1 MNIFISEKN
10 FIHNINLLKNRY
22 NKDVIPVI
30 KANAYGHDINLISKL
45 LLKYKI
51 NICAVAR
58 ISEALEIL
66 EYINYNKNFKILIF
80 ESIEYDFLKT
90 VIKNPQLLISAN
102 SLEDLY
108 LYLKFGISSNQIQ
121 LKIDFGFGRNG
132 IYIKDINL
140 LKELMIK
147 YNLKFSGI
155 FTHLFSVE
163 YKDGVDIINKF
174 TEIVENLGKN
184 NFQMIHLQN
193 SLGIT
198 KYGSIP
204 ISTHLRP
211 GMFVFGFYEEGAFE
225 NNLQKVFSL
234 EGKVINIKDISS
246 LKYLTY
252 NQKKDLSINLSKVA
266 IIKIG
271 YGDGFLKTNE
281 GSLALI
287 NNQKFKIISVMMDS
301 TLIEIDD
308 TVHINDTVKLYFDF
322 SLIRDHLKMNMC
334 EVLSLLSHKI
344 PRILI

>member
-10 FIHNINLLKNRY
+10 FIHNINLLKLKY
-22 NKDVIPVI
+22 NKDIIPVI
-30 KANAYGHDINLISKL
+30 KANAYGHDIKIISKL

-58 ISEALEIL
+58 IFEALEIL
-66 EYINYNKNFKILIF
+66 KHINYDKNFKILIF
-80 ESIEYDFLKT
+80 ESIESNYLKE
-90 VIKNPQLLISAN
+90 IISNSQLLISAN
-102 SLEDLY
+102 SLEDLS
-108 LYLKFGISSNQIQ
+108 LYLKSGISSNQIQ

-132 IYIKDINL
+132 IFYKNIDVLRNLIIKS
-140 LKELMIK
+140 
-147 YNLKFSGI
+147 NLKFSGI

-163 YKDGVDIINKF
+163 YEDGIKIINNF
-174 TEIVENLGKN
+174 TEIVKELGKD

-198 KYGSIP
+198 RYGSIP

-234 EGKVINIKDISS
+234 KGKIINIRDISS

-252 NQKKDLSINLSKVA
+252 NLKKNLPMTLSKVA

-271 YGDGFLKTNE
+271 YGDGFLKINE
-281 GSLALI
+281 GSFALI
-287 NNQKFKIISVMMDS
+287 NNRQFKIISVMMDT
-301 TLIEIDD
+301 TLIEVDD
-308 TVHINDTVKLYFDF
+308 SVCINDSVQLYYDF
-322 SLIRDHLKMNMC
+322 SSTRNYLKMNMC
-334 EVLSLLSHKI
+334 EVLSILSNKI